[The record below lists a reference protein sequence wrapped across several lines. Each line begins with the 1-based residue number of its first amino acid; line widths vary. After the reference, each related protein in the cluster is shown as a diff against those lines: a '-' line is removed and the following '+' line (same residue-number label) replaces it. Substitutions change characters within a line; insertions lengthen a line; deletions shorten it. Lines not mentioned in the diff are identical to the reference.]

1 MQAHLNNSKS
11 RAIEHSARMIDI
23 TVAGTH
29 REIGLAVGHQ
39 AAKQVAGSIAF
50 YRHFFKDFSG
60 LEWSAVQTKT
70 REFVPNL
77 KAKFP
82 SYYEEIEGIAEGA
95 AVDVLDVVALNIRS
109 EIAFGLFETEP
120 TRPTSNESVEMAVDG
135 CTALGWKTPEG
146 STFLS
151 QNWDWKNE
159 QKPNLIIVRAKPHGG
174 PGVELPAFQMITEA
188 GIIGKIGFNEHG
200 VGCLL
205 NGIRA
210 KGVNSERMPTHFA
223 LRTILESRSKREAL
237 EKIKSVGLAGSSHIL
252 LGDHSGPTG
261 LECTSTGFREL
272 PADENGRVVHAN
284 NLILDH
290 DGVLE
295 PLWLVDS
302 PKRTARMREL
312 ATLDVGENAGFKS
325 LLELFKDEQ
334 NFPSSINRKQIGK
347 NDSGTLFN
355 VVFDLTERKGIISI
369 GRTTEIEE
377 QIEIGF

>member
-1 MQAHLNNSKS
+1 MLPTAYFVPEKLTSVSTQ
-11 RAIEHSARMIDI
+11 
-23 TVAGTH
+23 
-29 REIGLAVGHQ
+29 IGLAVGHQ

-50 YRHFFKDFSG
+50 YRYFFKDFSG
-60 LEWSAVQTKT
+60 LEWSTVQEKT
-70 REFVPNL
+70 REFVPHL

-82 SYYEEIEGIAEGA
+82 LYFEEIEGIAEGA
-95 AVDVLDVVALNIRS
+95 AVDVLDVIALNIRS
-109 EIAFGLFETEP
+109 EIAFGLFETESTQTTP
-120 TRPTSNESVEMAVDG
+120 SASFEMAVDG
-135 CTALGWKTPEG
+135 CTALGWKIPGG

-151 QNWDWKNE
+151 QNWDWKHE
-159 QKPNLIIVRAKPHGG
+159 QKPNLIIIRAKPHGG
-174 PGVELPAFQMITEA
+174 PGIDLPAFQMITEA

-237 EKIKSVGLAGSSHIL
+237 ERIQSVGLAGSSHIL
-252 LGDHSGPTG
+252 LGDNSGPTG
-261 LECTSTGFREL
+261 LECTSIGFREL

-284 NLILDH
+284 NLILEH
-290 DGVLE
+290 ENVFE
-295 PLWLVDS
+295 PLWLEDS
-302 PKRTARMREL
+302 PKRTACMREL
-312 ATLDVGENAGFKS
+312 ATLDVGKNAGFES
-325 LLELFKDEQ
+325 LLELFKDER
-334 NFPSSINRKQIGK
+334 NFPSSINRKQVGK

-355 VVFDLTERKGIISI
+355 VVFNLTERKGIISV